1 MKEAMFWKKL
11 TNDKVECELCPHRCK
26 ISKGKRGICGVRENQ
41 KGKLN
46 TLIYGLATSVTP
58 DPIEKKPLYHFYPG
72 TYALSFGTVGC
83 NLKCQHCQNY
93 AISQAKFESMRFKR
107 LRVDDVVNSAKRY
120 KCQGIAWTYNEPTI
134 WYEFTYDASKVAKKL
149 GFYTCYVTNGFI
161 EAAPLKE
168 ISPYLDAMNID
179 VKSFSNDF
187 YKKTC
192 KAKLE
197 PVLETCKLA
206 KELDIFIELTYL
218 IIPGENDTESEIT
231 DYCNWIVENLG
242 EKTPIHFSRFHPD
255 YKMRDSIATPISTL
269 ENAYKIAQQSG
280 LKYVYL
286 GNVPHGDYE
295 NTYCPKCNEL
305 LIERVGFSTRAHHV
319 KEGNCPK
326 CGTQTPIIQ

>member
-41 KGKLN
+41 KGKLQ

-58 DPIEKKPLYHFYPG
+58 DPIEKKPLFHFYPG
-72 TYALSFGTVGC
+72 TYVLSFGTVGC
-83 NLKCQHCQNY
+83 NLRCLHCQNY
-93 AISQAKFESMRFKR
+93 GISQAKFEAMRFKR
-107 LRVDDVVNSAKRY
+107 LRVDDVINSAKRY

-134 WYEFTYDASKVAKKL
+134 WYEFTYDASKVAKKMNL
-149 GFYTCYVTNGFI
+149 YTCYVTNGFI
-161 EAAPLKE
+161 EPEPLKK

-179 VKSFSNDF
+179 VKSFSDYF

-192 KAKLE
+192 GAKLD

-218 IIPGENDTESEIT
+218 IIPGQNDSESEIES
-231 DYCNWIVENLG
+231 YCKWIVESLG
-242 EKTPIHFSRFHPD
+242 VNTPVHFSRFHPD
-255 YKMRDSIATPISTL
+255 YKMQDSIATPISTL
-269 ENAYKIAQQSG
+269 KNAYDIAENAG
-280 LKYVYL
+280 LNYIYL

-295 NTYCPKCNEL
+295 NTFCPKCKEL
-305 LIERVGFSTRAHHV
+305 LIERVGFSTRKHFA
-319 KEGNCPK
+319 KNGKCPK
-326 CGTQTPIIQ
+326 CATPTPLIQ